1 MFTNDST
8 TVQACRFFIFLIIWW
23 KKNKKIAH
31 KKNLSMS
38 CISWVV
44 WKVFIK
50 NPFFILVKIKIKK
63 KSANADSRPSDKG
76 GPLVKLLFYLGNDLY

>member
-23 KKNKKIAH
+23 KKKKIAH
-31 KKNLSMS
+31 KKNLSLS

-63 KSANADSRPSDKG
+63 SANADSRPSDKG
-76 GPLVKLLFYLGNDLY
+76 EAFILFK